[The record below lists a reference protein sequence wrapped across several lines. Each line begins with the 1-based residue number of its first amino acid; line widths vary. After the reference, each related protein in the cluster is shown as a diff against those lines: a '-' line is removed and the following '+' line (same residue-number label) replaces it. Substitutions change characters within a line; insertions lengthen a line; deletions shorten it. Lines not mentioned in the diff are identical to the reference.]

1 MEYRWR
7 IDGVSTEEDGRKMGR
22 RWEEEGR
29 WMDGAW
35 MGNEWGKRMDWEG
48 VLSFFPV
55 FFG

>member
-1 MEYRWR
+1 MEYLR
-7 IDGVSTEEDGRKMGR
+7 RKMGG

-29 WMDGAW
+29 WMDGEW
-35 MGNEWGKRMDWEG
+35 MGNEWGKGMDREG